1 MPTTRCLLLAM
12 VGVGIVRVAQAAAS
26 AAVQPQPVDFY
37 GDFMMFG
44 IHHTN
49 PQYND
54 RLSADFVETTLRA
67 GVKLTPTPRYTTN
80 LRAAFGAVRG
90 NSAALTFLEHETEVL
105 LDQWNVTVRDLFGG
119 PATLTLGRQDFGFG
133 DGFVV
138 WDGATD
144 RATVWTAD
152 IRSMTGAKW
161 VYSAQPYTLTLFAA
175 RTNRD
180 YLLLDGLL
188 HPYEG
193 RSRLYGG
200 HLALADPASG
210 MLEVGLFLRHDD
222 SELDNDTF
230 ALSLRGSYPVPGV
243 EGLELG
249 GELVRE
255 TGTTHLLA
263 GVPAGSHQDRDA
275 WGGHADLI
283 YRWPGAG
290 PTPRP
295 YVKLSHIRFSGDD
308 PDTADYEGYDPMFFG
323 WVDWGKWY
331 VGSISAWE
339 LFNSNE
345 RVNLLEF
352 GAPLL
357 PILQARLILH
367 DFGLDRER
375 TPGAGRDWSR
385 EVNLVFDWVPLP
397 DRMIGLAVNHA
408 RPRAAAKAFAED
420 DASRTEIILY
430 TVLHF

>member
-1 MPTTRCLLLAM
+1 MKQWLLPVAFAF
-12 VGVGIVRVAQAAAS
+12 GVTHAAQAATPVPAEL
-26 AAVQPQPVDFY
+26 PPVDFY
-37 GDFMMFG
+37 GDFMAFG

-49 PQYND
+49 PQYNH
-54 RLSADFVETTLRA
+54 RLSADFIETTLRA
-67 GVKLTPTPRYTTN
+67 GVKLTPTPRYTAN
-80 LRAAFGAVRG
+80 LRAAIGAVRG
-90 NSAALTFLEHETEVL
+90 DSAALTFLDDETETL
-105 LDQWNVTVRDLFGG
+105 LDQWNISVRDLFGG
-119 PATLTLGRQDFGFG
+119 PATLTVGRQDIGFG

-144 RATVWTAD
+144 QATGWTAD
-152 IRSMTGAKW
+152 IRSMTGATW
-161 VYSAQPYTLTLFAA
+161 VYTAQPYTLTLFAA
-175 RTNRD
+175 GTNRD

-188 HPYEG
+188 HPHEG

-200 HLALADPASG
+200 HLAFADPASG
-210 MLEVGLFLRHDD
+210 TLEAGLFLRHDD
-222 SELDNDTF
+222 SDLDNDTL
-230 ALSLRGSYPVPGV
+230 ALSLRGSYPLPVV
-243 EGLELG
+243 EGLELA

-255 TGTTHLLA
+255 TGSTRLLD
-263 GVPAGSHQDRDA
+263 GVAAESHQDRDA

-283 YRWPGAG
+283 YRWPGSG
-290 PTPRP
+290 PAPRP

-308 PDTADYEGYDPMFFG
+308 PDTTDYEGYDPMFFG

-357 PILQARLILH
+357 PVLQARLMLH
-367 DFGLDRER
+367 EFKLDRER

-385 EVNLVFDWVPLP
+385 EANLVFDWLPRP
-397 DRMIGLAVNHA
+397 DRVIGLALNHA
-408 RPRAAAKAFAED
+408 RPRAAAKAFAGD
-420 DASRTEIILY
+420 DARRTEIIVY